1 MRKQLKSRADLFD
14 YLIHGYVF
22 ELEDVPTKTGI
33 QKRLR
38 DNELEQEL
46 KEKNKR
52 KCRSRRS
59 KCRVKTR
66 TILQ

>member
-14 YLIHGYVF
+14 YLMHGYVF

-46 KEKNKR
+46 KEKTKETKSTCKNR
-52 KCRSRRS
+52 ARSLLS
-59 KCRVKTR
+59 
-66 TILQ
+66 I